1 MNASPHLFMLKKG
14 SNMLNL
20 IYLKVCIYVNK

>member
-1 MNASPHLFMLKKG
+1 MNASPHLFVFKKG
-14 SNMLNL
+14 LNMLNL